1 MKNGDGKMTSS
12 NMEEKVSA
20 QYGLELEQLISQEES
35 NCKMHVPKS
44 SPDVTRWHGSHTQ

>member
-20 QYGLELEQLISQEES
+20 QYGLELVQLVSQEES
-35 NCKMHVPKS
+35 CTKIKPRCN
-44 SPDVTRWHGSHTQ
+44 